1 MVLPEFA
8 RVARTVVDDLLSV
21 KFGEDVVILTDSR
34 TPYEISNFLREA
46 AIAVGARATL
56 IELPKPP
63 FRKDYDFAFLPP
75 DPVSAAIREA
85 DAIINLSLGYSGP
98 LVEAI
103 GPPPKAR
110 GIFLGQGDEVD
121 ESLVRTVAEID
132 IQKLR
137 ERVNRIK
144 ELWQG
149 SSIARV
155 TSKLGTDV
163 TVDIRGVI
171 GVPDHGFTRPEGP
184 RYAWL
189 PPGICSIIDVA
200 PMDGTLVFNG
210 ICHAGDIHG
219 IPDEPIRMK
228 VKSNLITDVKGDRI
242 LWPQMKRYLD
252 SFKDPKVY
260 SIPAHIG
267 IGLNPNAMIGKGT
280 EWERVEGAVL
290 FGIGDNSALSKLLGL
305 TSNRTVKASAHW
317 DCQMFGATLHM
328 NDTLVVDE
336 GKVAI

>member
-1 MVLPEFA
+1 MVLAEFA
-8 RVARTVVDDLLSV
+8 KVARIVVDDLLSV
-21 KFGEDVVILTDSR
+21 KPGEDIVVLTDSR
-34 TPYEISNFLREA
+34 TPYETSSFLKEA
-46 AIAVGARATL
+46 AIAAGARTTL

-228 VKSNLITDVKGDRI
+228 VKNNLITDVKGDRI

-252 SFKDPKVY
+252 SFNDPKVY

>member
-1 MVLPEFA
+1 MA
-8 RVARTVVDDLLSV
+8 RIVVDDLLNV
-21 KFGEDVVILTDSR
+21 KPEEDCVILVDSR

-46 AIAVGARATL
+46 AIAAGARTTL
-56 IELPKPP
+56 INLPTPP
-63 FRKDYDFAFLPP
+63 FGKGYNFAFLPP
-75 DPVSAAIREA
+75 DPVSAAIKEA

-98 LVEAI
+98 LIEAI

-110 GIFLGQGDEVD
+110 GIFLGQGNDVD
-121 ESLVRTVAEID
+121 ESLVRTVAQID

-137 ERVNRIK
+137 ERVEKIK
-144 ELWQG
+144 DLWQG
-149 SSIARV
+149 SGIAKI

-163 TVDIRGVI
+163 TVDIRGVVGI
-171 GVPDHGFTRPEGP
+171 ADHGFTRPEGP

-189 PPGICSIIDVA
+189 PPGLCSIVDVA

-210 ICHAGDIHG
+210 ICHLGDIHG

-228 VKSNLITDVKGDRI
+228 VKNNLIVDVKGDRN

-252 SFKDPKVY
+252 SLKDPKVY

-267 IGLNPNAMIGKGT
+267 IGLNPNALVAGKGT
-280 EWERVEGAVL
+280 EWERVEGTVL

-305 TSNRTVKASAHW
+305 TSNRTVKASMHW
-317 DCQMFGATLHM
+317 DCQMFGATVKM
-328 NDTLVVDE
+328 NDTLILDD
-336 GKVAI
+336 GKITI